1 MNHYIDL
8 TDGETYEAVAT
19 TLLEFGYEAQTIDF
33 AFDIYGLNESTLENL
48 LYWKGIDEDEFLEAA
63 GLLD

>member
-1 MNHYIDL
+1 MEHYIDL

-19 TLLEFGYEAQTIDF
+19 ALLKFGYEAQTIDF
-33 AFDIYGLNESTLENL
+33 AFDIYGLNEGTLENL
-48 LYWKGIDEDEFLEAA
+48 LYWMGIDEEEFLGVA